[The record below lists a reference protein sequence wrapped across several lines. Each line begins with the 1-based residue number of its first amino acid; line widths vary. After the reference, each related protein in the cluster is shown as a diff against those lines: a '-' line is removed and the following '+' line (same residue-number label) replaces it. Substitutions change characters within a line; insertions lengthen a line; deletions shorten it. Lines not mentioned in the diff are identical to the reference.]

1 MLKNLNRCGNH
12 LLSIII
18 LDACRFD
25 EDNDTWRIKAS
36 SKLANLKPA
45 FGKALTSHN
54 LNRSGNHLLSIIILD
69 ACRFDE
75 DNDTWRIK
83 ASSKLANLK
92 PAFGK
97 ALTSHVN
104 IPQESQFALIF
115 SSDPGTVSYAGEE
128 GGNSFFTS
136 ALLNHLTTPQLELDG
151 MMKQVRKEM
160 LQNSQGQQRPWIHS
174 CLTEDFYFNQGS

>member
-1 MLKNLNRCGNH
+1 MLKNLNR
-12 LLSIII
+12 
-18 LDACRFD
+18 
-25 EDNDTWRIKAS
+25 
-36 SKLANLKPA
+36 
-45 FGKALTSHN
+45 
-54 LNRSGNHLLSIIILD
+54 SGNNLLNIIILD

-136 ALLNHLTTPQLELDG
+136 ALLNHLAAPQLELDG

-160 LQNSQGQQRPWIHS
+160 LQNSLGQQRPWIHS